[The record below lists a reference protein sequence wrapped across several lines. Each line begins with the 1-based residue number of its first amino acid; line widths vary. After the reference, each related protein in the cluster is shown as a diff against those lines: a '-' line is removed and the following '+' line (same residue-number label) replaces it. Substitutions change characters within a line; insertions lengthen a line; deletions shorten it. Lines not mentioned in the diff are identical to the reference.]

1 MKWFLILLI
10 PVALILLL
18 AAFFALPLVFNSTY

>member
-18 AAFFALPLVFNSTY
+18 AAFFALPLLNPTY